1 MVVQLSGYIKYH
13 WIVHLRRMTI
23 MASELYLNKADVKK
37 KRKKSGNNSYPKVVK
52 NNITLAPKKEIIK

>member
-1 MVVQLSGYIKYH
+1 
-13 WIVHLRRMTI
+13 MTI